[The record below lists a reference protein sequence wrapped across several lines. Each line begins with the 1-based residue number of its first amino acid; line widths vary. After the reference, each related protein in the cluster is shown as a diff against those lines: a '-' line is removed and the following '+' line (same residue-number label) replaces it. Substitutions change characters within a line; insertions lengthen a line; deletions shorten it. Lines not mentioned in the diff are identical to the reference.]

1 LEAPKYYMLFGGG
14 VSKKNDQ
21 AKIAAMGLGLG
32 WVAVRHV

>member
-1 LEAPKYYMLFGGG
+1 

>member
-1 LEAPKYYMLFGGG
+1 

-21 AKIAAMGLGLG
+21 AKIAAMGLGSG